1 MSTQDGGYVNMKRT
15 YQDQLHYEGK
25 LWMLGALTLFL
36 SVPILLSI
44 GTGVW
49 PTLAHFIPGFLATA
63 IIFWPVTTIEVFTFS
78 PMLGVGSTYL
88 AFVTGNLTSLKVP
101 AALNA
106 QDALNIEKGTDEGDV
121 ISTIAVASSSIITTL
136 IIFVGALL
144 IIPLTPLL
152 DSPTLKPAFDNVIP
166 ALFGALGIVYIA
178 KRVKIAII
186 PLIVMM
192 IFFPLVPG
200 SGGYVG
206 IMVPVGVVIS
216 LVVARIL
223 YKKGMIS

>member
-1 MSTQDGGYVNMKRT
+1 MQDWGSDNMERT
-15 YQDQLHYEGK
+15 YQDQLHVEGR
-25 LWMLGALTLFL
+25 LWMIGALILFL
-36 SVPILLSI
+36 SAPIILSI

-49 PTLAHFIPGFLATA
+49 PTFAHFIPGFIATA

-106 QDALNIEKGTDEGDV
+106 QDALGVEKGTDEGDV
-121 ISTIAVASSSIITTL
+121 IATLAVASSSIITTL

-152 DSPTLKPAFDNVIP
+152 ESPALKPAFDNIIP
-166 ALFGALGIVYIA
+166 ALFGALGIVYIS
-178 KRVKIAII
+178 KRIKIAIV
-186 PLIVMM
+186 PLVVMM
-192 IFFPLVPG
+192 IFFPFVPG
-200 SGGYVG
+200 SGGLVG
-206 IMVPVGVVIS
+206 IMVPVGVIIS
-216 LVVARIL
+216 IIVARIL
-223 YKKGMIS
+223 YKKGMIA

>member
-1 MSTQDGGYVNMKRT
+1 MKRT
-15 YQDQLHYEGK
+15 YQDQMHFEGR
-25 LWMLGALTLFL
+25 LWMLGALILFL
-36 SVPILLSI
+36 SVPLIISI
-44 GTGVW
+44 QTGVW
-49 PTLAHFIPGFLATA
+49 PQLQYFLPGFFATA
-63 IIFWPVTTIEVFTFS
+63 VIFWPVTTIEVFTFS
-78 PMLGVGSTYL
+78 PMLGTGSTYL

-101 AALNA
+101 ASLNA
-106 QDALNIEKGTDEGDV
+106 QDALGVEKGTDEGDV

-136 IIFVGALL
+136 IVFVGALL
-144 IIPLTPLL
+144 IIPLTPVLE
-152 DSPTLKPAFDNVIP
+152 SAILKPAFDNIIP

-186 PLIVMM
+186 PLIVMF

-200 SGGYVG
+200 SGGLVG
-206 IMVPVGVVIS
+206 IMVPVGVAIS

>member
-1 MSTQDGGYVNMKRT
+1 MKRS
-15 YQDQLHYEGK
+15 YQDQMHFEGRV
-25 LWMLGALTLFL
+25 WMVGALLLFI
-36 SVPILLSI
+36 SVPLVLSI

-49 PTLAHFIPGFLATA
+49 PTFNHFIAGFLATA

-106 QDALNIEKGTDEGDV
+106 QDALGVEKGTDEGDV
-121 ISTIAVASSSIITTL
+121 ISTIAVASSSVITTF
-136 IIFVGALL
+136 IILVGALL

-152 DSPTLKPAFDNVIP
+152 ESETLKPAFDNIIP
-166 ALFGALGIVYIA
+166 ALFGALGIVYVS
-178 KRVKIAII
+178 KRVKIAIL
-186 PLIVMM
+186 PLVVMM

-200 SGGYVG
+200 SGGLVG

-216 LVVARIL
+216 LTVARIL